1 MKHTDTSEKG
11 LETIIVEALTDPAT
25 GYQQGAASDYNKELA
40 LDTVKLTEFLQETQ
54 LKVVKLLRLDI
65 PAERQKF
72 WERLRGEIT
81 KRGVV
86 DVLRQG
92 IKHGPADVKLY
103 YSLPSAGNAQ
113 ATKQHEQNVWSVTR
127 QVFYSSQNKNSLDV
141 VLFLNG
147 LPLLTLELK
156 NSLTKQTVADAVTQY
171 QENRDPKELLFQ
183 LGRTLAHLAVDDQQ
197 VKFCA
202 GLAGK
207 SSWFLPFNKG
217 YEQGAGNPPNPAGL
231 KTDYLWRQ
239 VLTKPSLA
247 DLVENYAAVL
257 EEEDEQGKK
266 HRKPVW
272 PRYHQLEVVRLLLA
286 DVVAGGV
293 GRRYLVQHSAGS
305 GKSNSIAWLAHQ
317 LVGLQ
322 ESGGTAPV
330 FDSVVVVTDRRNL
343 DKQIRNTIRGFA
355 QVGSVMGHAERSGD
369 LRAMLQAGKKIIIT
383 TVQKFPFIL
392 DDIGGE
398 LAGRRFAL
406 LIDEAHSSQGGRTA
420 AKMNMALQ
428 SQDDSNEE
436 PTTEERII
444 ALMESRKM
452 LANASYFAFTAT
464 PKNRTLELFGVP
476 YQEGNVT
483 KYRPFH
489 TYAMKQA
496 IQEGFILDVLRNYI
510 PVDSYY
516 RLLKK
521 VEDDPEFDEKKAAK
535 KLRTYVESHDRA
547 IRRKAEIMVDHFH
560 EQVQHKLGRQA
571 RAMVVCNGI
580 ARAVEYYQSITTY
593 LAERGSDFAA
603 LVAFS
608 GEYAYGEQ
616 KVSEETLNGFASSDI
631 EKRFRTGNYR
641 LLVVADKF
649 QTGYDEPLL
658 HTMYV
663 DKPLS
668 GIKAVQTLSRLNRAY
683 PKKHDTSILD
693 FYNEAATIEEAFS
706 IYYQTTVLSEATD
719 PNKLHDMQAQLD
731 RADVYDAPDVEALVM
746 LFLDGAPRPQL
757 DAVLDVSVARYQAN
771 LDEAGQVAFKGGAK
785 GFVRTYEF
793 LGSILP
799 YHYAPWEKLNIF
811 LNLLIPKLP
820 SPQEDD
826 LSQGIL
832 EAIDMDSY
840 RAEIQAAQTIE
851 LTEADAEIDPAALG
865 QGGGPAAPELAP
877 LSIIVSQFN
886 TLFGNI
892 PWQDKDKVVKVITEE
907 LPAAVAK
914 DKSYQHAMASGD
926 EQNARI
932 EHDKALSKAV
942 LDFLNDQTELFKQ
955 FSSNPSFKHWLTNES
970 FSRTYQPPTGS

>member
-1 MKHTDTSEKG
+1 MKQTDTSEKG
-11 LETIIVEALTDPAT
+11 LETIVVEALTDPAT
-25 GYQQGAASDYNKELA
+25 GYQPGVASDYNRELA
-40 LDTVKLTEFLQETQ
+40 LDTAKLTAFLQDTQ
-54 LKVVKLLRLDI
+54 PEVVKLLRLDV

-92 IKHGPADVKLY
+92 IKHGPAVVALY
-103 YSLPSAGNAQ
+103 YALPSVGNAQ
-113 ATKQHEQNVWSVTR
+113 AAKQHGQNVWSVTR
-127 QVFYSSQNKNSLDV
+127 QVFYSLQNKNSVDV

-183 LGRTLAHLAVDDQQ
+183 PGRTLAHLAVDDQQ

-202 GLAGK
+202 ALSGK
-207 SSWFLPFNKG
+207 SSWFLPFNQG
-217 YEQGAGNPPNPAGL
+217 YEQGAGNPPNPQGL

-239 VLTKPSLA
+239 VLTKPSMA
-247 DLVENYAAVL
+247 DLVENYVAVL

-266 HRKPVW
+266 RRKPVW

-286 DVVAGGV
+286 DVAAGGV

-322 ESGGTAPV
+322 VPGGTAAV
-330 FDSVVVVTDRRNL
+330 FDSVIVVTDRRNL
-343 DKQIRNTIRGFA
+343 DRQIRNTIRGFA
-355 QVGSVMGHAERSGD
+355 QVGSVVGHAEHSGD

-383 TVQKFPFIL
+383 TVQKFPYIL

-428 SQDDSNEE
+428 AQGEEEEE
-436 PTTEERII
+436 PTTEEKII

-476 YQEGNVT
+476 YQEGDAT

-496 IQEGFILDVLRNYI
+496 IQEGFILDVLRNYT

-535 KLRTYVESHDRA
+535 KLRAYVESHDRA
-547 IRRKAEIMVDHFH
+547 IRRKAEIIVDHFH
-560 EQVQHKLGRQA
+560 EQVQHKLGKQA

-580 ARAVEYYQSITTY
+580 ARAVEYYHAITAY

-616 KVSEETLNGFASSDI
+616 KVSEETLNGFASGDI
-631 EKRFRTGNYR
+631 EKRFRMGNYR

-663 DKPLS
+663 DKPLA
-668 GIKAVQTLSRLNRAY
+668 GIKAVQTLSRLNRAH
-683 PKKHDTSILD
+683 PKKHDTSVLD
-693 FYNEAATIEEAFS
+693 FYNEVATIEEAFAT
-706 IYYQTTVLSEATD
+706 YYQTTVLSEATD
-719 PNKLHDMQAQLD
+719 PNKLHDVQAQLD
-731 RADVYDAPDVEALVM
+731 GADVYDMVDVEALVA
-746 LFLDGAPRPQL
+746 LLLGGAPRPQL
-757 DAVLDVSVARYQAN
+757 DTVLDVCVARYQAN
-771 LDEAGQVAFKGGAK
+771 LDEAGQVGFKGGAK

-799 YHYAPWEKLNIF
+799 YHYAPWEKLSIF

-840 RAEIQAAQTIE
+840 RAELQAVQTIE
-851 LTEADAEIDPAALG
+851 LAETNAEIDPATLG
-865 QGGGPAAPELAP
+865 QVGFVSEPDIVP
-877 LSIIVSQFN
+877 LSQIVSQFN

-892 PWQDKDKVVKVITEE
+892 PWQDRDKVVKVITEE

-914 DKSYQHAMASGD
+914 DKAYQHAMASGD

-932 EHDKALSKAV
+932 EHDKALLKVV
-942 LDFLNDQTELFKQ
+942 LSILNDQTELFKQ
-955 FSSNPSFKHWLTNES
+955 YSGNPSFKNWLTNES
-970 FSRTYQPPTGS
+970 FLRTYQPPAGT